1 MWLTLKWKWWGRGTL
16 LGAPIYPHG
25 LLASI
30 SDLIQSFQWLKGEQ
44 ARLSSHPGPQLT
56 KVWHTQYQ
64 PFDENLKDYNFEQ
77 NLFGPDWKHFYFL
90 FCLWNCKG
98 WELELEDCRK
108 WAERRPTIVISPTT
122 KMHSALNTHNQFSWF
137 CSVRVI
143 ILKALCTIYT
153 FWFIG
158 LSF

>member
-1 MWLTLKWKWWGRGTL
+1 MGKRSRHIVLWCISWSFWKL
-16 LGAPIYPHG
+16 HYCILVMMILHFF
-25 LLASI
+25 
-30 SDLIQSFQWLKGEQ
+30 SFCGHFSKPTNEFTVNLQK
-44 ARLSSHPGPQLT
+44 SFDT
-56 KVWHTQYQ
+56 KYYKMG
-64 PFDENLKDYNFEQ
+64 FDENLKDYNFEQ